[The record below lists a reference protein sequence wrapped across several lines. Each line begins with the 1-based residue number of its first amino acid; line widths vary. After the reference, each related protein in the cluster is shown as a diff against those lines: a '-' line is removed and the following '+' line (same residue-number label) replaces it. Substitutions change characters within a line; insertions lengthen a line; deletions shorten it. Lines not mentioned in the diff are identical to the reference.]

1 VTGPDDYSEVRFLEA
16 KGTVDN
22 RALHRPTLDAFVDA
36 LADAAAEGD
45 DPVRLLEVGAGT
57 GTMLRRLLE
66 RDRLPDRV
74 AYTGVDLDGDAV
86 ARARETLPDRA
97 REHGYE
103 VDAGDGT
110 SPVGDPEDP
119 IVLRR
124 GDERIAA
131 AVREADVFSLAAAT
145 DRTWDAVVAC
155 AFLDLV
161 ELEPALSTLFGLA
174 PGGPAYF
181 PITFDGE
188 TLFRPVPDP
197 DRDRRVREAY
207 HATMDAPDRPGGS
220 RTGRRLFDAVPER
233 GGEVVAAGGSDWVVT
248 PDGDGYP
255 ADEAYFLHY
264 IVDTVEG
271 AVDALP
277 AGEVADWAARRHGG
291 IAAGEVT
298 YLAHQVD
305 VLARAPE

>member
-1 VTGPDDYSEVRFLEA
+1 MTGPDDYSEVRFLEA
-16 KGTVDN
+16 KRTVDD
-22 RALHRPTLDAFVDA
+22 RALHGPTLEAFADA
-36 LADAAAEGD
+36 LADRAAARDG
-45 DPVRLLEVGAGT
+45 PVELLEAGAGT
-57 GTMLRRLLE
+57 GAMLRRLLD

-86 ARARETLPDRA
+86 ARARTALPEWAAA
-97 REHGYE
+97 RGYE
-103 VDAGDGT
+103 VDAGDGD
-110 SPVGDPEDP
+110 SPAGSPEDP

-124 GDERIAA
+124 GDERITVAF
-131 AVREADVFSLAAAT
+131 READVFSLAGAT

-161 ELEPALSTLFGLA
+161 ELGPALATLFELA

-197 DRDRRVREAY
+197 DLDRRVREAY

-220 RTGRRLFDAVPER
+220 RTGRRLFDAVPEH
-233 GGEVVAAGGSDWVVT
+233 GGEVVAAGGSDWVVA

-255 ADEAYFLHY
+255 ADEAYFLHH

-277 AGEVADWAARRHGG
+277 AEEVAEWASDRHEG
-291 IAAGEVT
+291 IEAGAVT
-298 YLAHQVD
+298 YIAHQVD